1 LTSSLIFCISSS
13 VQDLKILVAIPAY
26 NAEKTLPRLVAQLKE
41 IPQVS
46 SVLVVDDG
54 SDDDTAEVAR
64 KSGATVISFETN
76 FGKGASLKTAFRYAI
91 VKGYDYVITMDADL
105 QHEISTIPAMIET
118 IVNKEADLVVGSRR
132 KDMDRM
138 PRDRLLSNRL
148 TSVVTSILCSHLVED
163 SQCGFRVLKVK
174 ALESLKLDCDK
185 FDLETEVLIRAS
197 RYGFKITCH
206 PIPSIYNN
214 KGKSHVNRFVDTCR
228 FLRLMWR
235 SFWW

>member
-1 LTSSLIFCISSS
+1 
-13 VQDLKILVAIPAY
+13 VEDLNVLVAIPAF

-54 SDDDTAEVAR
+54 SSDDTAEVAR
-64 KSGATVISFETN
+64 KSGATVISFRTN

-91 VKGYDYVITMDADL
+91 AKSYDYLITMDADL

-118 IVNKEADLVVGSRR
+118 VVEEGVDLVIGSRR
-132 KDMDRM
+132 KDSEAM
-138 PRDRLLSNRL
+138 PFDRLLSNRL
-148 TSVVTSILCSHLVED
+148 TSIVTSLLCNRLVED

-185 FDLETEVLIRAS
+185 FDLETEILIRAS
-197 RYGFKITCH
+197 RYGFKITSH
-206 PIPSIYNN
+206 PIPSVYSS

-228 FLRLMWR
+228 FLRLMWK

>member
-1 LTSSLIFCISSS
+1 MPFGMF
-13 VQDLKILVAIPAY
+13 QDMKILVAIPAY
-26 NAEKTLPRLVAQLKE
+26 NAEKTLPRLVTDLKE

-54 SDDDTAEVAR
+54 SSDDTAEVAR
-64 KSGATVISFETN
+64 KAGATVISFETN
-76 FGKGASLKTAFRYAI
+76 SGKGASLKTAFRYAI

-118 IVNKEADLVVGSRR
+118 TVKEGADLVIGSRR
-132 KDMDRM
+132 KDSEAM
-138 PRDRLLSNRL
+138 PLDRLLSNRL
-148 TSVVTSILCSHLVED
+148 SSIVTSLLCNRLVED

-174 ALESLKLDCDK
+174 ALENLKLDCDK
-185 FDLETEVLIRAS
+185 FDLETEVLLKAS
-197 RYGFKITCH
+197 RYGFRITSH
-206 PIPSIYNN
+206 PIPSIYN
-214 KGKSHVNRFVDTCR
+214 KGRSHVNRFVDTCR

>member
-1 LTSSLIFCISSS
+1 M
-13 VQDLKILVAIPAY
+13 KILVAIPAY
-26 NAEKTLPRLVAQLKE
+26 NAEKSLPRLVAQLKE

-54 SDDDTAEVAR
+54 SRDDTAEVAR

-105 QHEISTIPAMIET
+105 QHEISTVPAMIEAT
-118 IVNKEADLVVGSRR
+118 VKEGADLVIGSRR
-132 KDMDRM
+132 KDSEAM

-148 TSVVTSILCSHLVED
+148 SSIVTSLLCNRLVED

-174 ALESLKLDCDK
+174 ALENLKLDCDK
-185 FDLETEVLIRAS
+185 FDLETEVLLKAS
-197 RYGFKITCH
+197 RYGFKITSH
-206 PIPSIYNN
+206 PIPSIYN
-214 KGKSHVNRFVDTCR
+214 KGRSHVNRFVDTCR
-228 FLRLMWR
+228 FLKLMWR

>member
-1 LTSSLIFCISSS
+1 MTSTLFFCISSP
-13 VQDLKILVAIPAY
+13 VQDFKILVAIPAY
-26 NAEKTLPRLVAQLKE
+26 NAEKTLPRLVAELKE

-54 SDDDTAEVAR
+54 SHDDTAEVAR

-118 IVNKEADLVVGSRR
+118 AVKEGAELVIGSRR
-132 KDMDRM
+132 KDSEAM
-138 PRDRLLSNRL
+138 PLDRLLSNRL
-148 TSVVTSILCSHLVED
+148 SSIVTSILCNRLVED

-174 ALESLKLDCDK
+174 ALENLKLECNK
-185 FDLETEVLIRAS
+185 FDLETEVLLKAS
-197 RYGFKITCH
+197 RYGFKITSH
-206 PIPSIYNN
+206 PIPSIYN
-214 KGKSHVNRFVDTCR
+214 KGRSHVNRFVDTCR

>member
-1 LTSSLIFCISSS
+1 
-13 VQDLKILVAIPAY
+13 LKILVAIPAY
-26 NAEKTLPRLVAQLKE
+26 NAEKTLAGLVAQLKE

-54 SDDDTAEVAR
+54 SSDDTAEVAR

-118 IVNKEADLVVGSRR
+118 TVKEGADLVIGSRR
-132 KDMDRM
+132 KDTDRM

-148 TSVVTSILCSHLVED
+148 TSIVTSILCNRLVED

-174 ALESLKLDCDK
+174 ALENLKLECDK
-185 FDLETEVLIRAS
+185 FDLETEVLLKAS
-197 RYGFKITCH
+197 RYGFRITSH
-206 PIPSIYNN
+206 PISSIYN
-214 KGKSHVNRFVDTCR
+214 KGRSHVNRFVDTCR

>member
-1 LTSSLIFCISSS
+1 M
-13 VQDLKILVAIPAY
+13 KILVAIPAY
-26 NAEKTLPRLVAQLKE
+26 NAEKTLARLIAELKE

-54 SDDDTAEVAR
+54 SCDDTAEVAR

-105 QHEISTIPAMIET
+105 QHDISTIPAMIET
-118 IVNKEADLVVGSRR
+118 AVKEGADLVIGSRR
-132 KDMDRM
+132 KDSEAM

-148 TSVVTSILCSHLVED
+148 SSIVTSLLCNRLVED

-174 ALESLKLDCDK
+174 ALENLKLDCDK
-185 FDLETEVLIRAS
+185 FDLETEVLLKAS
-197 RYGFKITCH
+197 RYGFKITSH
-206 PIPSIYNN
+206 PIPSIYN
-214 KGKSHVNRFVDTCR
+214 KGRSHVNRFVDTCR

>member
-1 LTSSLIFCISSS
+1 M
-13 VQDLKILVAIPAY
+13 KILVAIPAY
-26 NAEKTLPRLVAQLKE
+26 NAEKSLPRLVAQLKE
-41 IPQVS
+41 IPLVS

-54 SDDDTAEVAR
+54 SCDDTAAVAR

-118 IVNKEADLVVGSRR
+118 TVKEGADLVIGSRR
-132 KDMDRM
+132 KDSEAM
-138 PRDRLLSNRL
+138 PFDRLLSNRL
-148 TSVVTSILCSHLVED
+148 TSIVTSLLCNRLVDD

-174 ALESLKLDCDK
+174 ALENLKLECDK
-185 FDLETEVLIRAS
+185 FDLETEVLLKAS
-197 RYGFKITCH
+197 RYGFRITSH
-206 PIPSIYNN
+206 PIPSIYN
-214 KGKSHVNRFVDTCR
+214 KGRSHVNRFVDTCR